1 MSDVTGRILD
11 IHADYELAPHMV
23 VFSHGFGVER
33 TSRGM
38 FSEIVKALPEDYGYV
53 LFDYYDY
60 DSDSDGQTI
69 NISTFEDQQRLL
81 LSIIAWLSEQG
92 SITDISLVAH
102 SAGCIVAAMAQAP
115 EIKKAV
121 MLAPPLQIS
130 GLSDYFMQKF
140 GVEQKDGLWTIPRS
154 DGTTSI
160 VPQAMFDE
168 IETIDAKERLLNY
181 ATVQPYALILPSHD
195 EVLGETDYNDLALD
209 DNISAQTIDDADH
222 NFTGQSRAGMIEA
235 VISWLQD

>member
-1 MSDVTGRILD
+1 MSDIPGRILD

-53 LFDYYDY
+53 LFDYYD
-60 DSDSDGQTI
+60 SDGKTI

-81 LSIIAWLSEQG
+81 LSIIAWLSEQA

-140 GVEQKDGLWTIPRS
+140 GVEQKDGLWIIPRG
-154 DGTTSI
+154 DGTTSVI
-160 VPQAMFDE
+160 PQAMFDE
-168 IETIDAKERLLNY
+168 IETIDAKERLLDY

-222 NFTGQSRAGMIEA
+222 NFTGDSRLAMIEA